1 MILILFIIGIILGSF
16 VNALVWRLYLRS
28 DPKNKNNPDLSI
40 LNGRSMCPNCK
51 HQLAPL
57 DLVPIFSWLYLRGK
71 CKYCHKSINIQYPI
85 IELLT
90 GLLFLMSYIYWP
102 INFNTWSYILL
113 IIWLIILVVFIS
125 LALYDLKFKI
135 LPNNFVYVATFLALI
150 YALIYYINFN
160 QSSDYLLSRV
170 FGIIFS
176 SGVFYFIY
184 QISNGKWI
192 GGGDVKLCFALGLLI
207 GGPLEA
213 ILMLFLASVLGCFIS
228 FILLLLGKFKSNMTI
243 AFGPLLLV
251 STFVCFFFGP
261 HIINWYTNF
270 IG

>member
-1 MILILFIIGIILGSF
+1 MIFIFIILGIILGSF
-16 VNALVWRLYLRS
+16 INALVWRLYLKS
-28 DPKNKNNPDLSI
+28 DVKKKNNSKFSI
-40 LNGRSMCPNCK
+40 LNGRSMCPECK
-51 HQLAPL
+51 HQLTAI
-57 DLVPIFSWLYLRGK
+57 DLIPIFSWLNLKGK
-71 CKYCHKSINIQYPI
+71 CRYCHKGISIQYPI

-135 LPNNFVYVATFLALI
+135 LPNNLVYIATFLALI
-150 YALIYYINFN
+150 YVLIYYLNFN
-160 QSSDYLLSRV
+160 QSTAYLFARI
-170 FGIIFS
+170 FGVVFS
-176 SGVFYFIY
+176 SGIFYFIY

-228 FILLLLGKFKSNMTI
+228 FITLLLGKFKSNMTI
-243 AFGPLLLV
+243 AFGPLLII
-251 STFVCFFFGP
+251 STFVCFFFGL